1 MRKYG
6 KQTRMQVT
14 HNTYSRQPNYLAA
27 YIHGKTEW
35 PTTWDLSLS
44 RKQNVTTGYQYQAIK
59 SNQPAEPC
67 IARTV
72 QLFQQVVARTR
83 SLWSPGLL
91 SNDHGTRRRRRQ
103 GISRFTASARESDR
117 KYIRI
122 LFQPT
127 YAASFLRYSLDLL
140 PLHVTPATR
149 KLSLERNVRTST
161 SLSQE
166 VETCVLPISEH
177 AGLDTIWWFH
187 FRPYV

>member
-1 MRKYG
+1 MQRPLRSSPFPKINKATSWENTVN
-6 KQTRMQVT
+6 KQEFK
-14 HNTYSRQPNYLAA
+14 SRT
-27 YIHGKTEW
+27 I
-35 PTTWDLSLS
+35 
-44 RKQNVTTGYQYQAIK
+44 
-59 SNQPAEPC
+59 
-67 IARTV
+67 
-72 QLFQQVVARTR
+72 RTR
-83 SLWSPGLL
+83 ASLIIWQRIYMARPSDRRPVLARSFCSPGLL